1 MSTPLFTT
9 TDEIINI
16 YKTSSEHKKF
26 IADLEETFMDE
37 YKSLVLSNISVV
49 KPEANS
55 KIYFKI
61 TNRKENHRGFQ
72 YKDGMNS
79 NTEPFVPSG
88 CCSGGGLYFTSL
100 ENLHMFSQF
109 GVNIR
114 PIIVP
119 SAVPI
124 YDEVCTMTSDGH
136 NGCHKYNYKSKAPA
150 VYMLP
155 KIKIGSDESIKLLFK
170 GHDESMKLRFNSIT
184 ELMYYNPKT
193 SGNNLFIISRMY
205 LSNNVSYLNRY
216 EEYYTDRYYTDR
228 YVDIKG
234 NLNVSRKD
242 ILTKSIIPHYAKHR
256 VFHPEHKQIIH
267 CKVKELILSNK
278 CDELFDLIYNKKT
291 FLHWFYYK
299 PTNKLYY
306 DRTLYICELFY
317 IFLKTQDK
325 IFLRFMKDEYL
336 PRVMNEPHIVKAQ
349 ETLQNKHIN
358 MRLAIKNIKADIKSS
373 IHKNIYKVILKYGGI
388 ISGSFA
394 LKHLIGGDWKC
405 NDIDVYLPAINIS
418 NKVNIYHILKKE
430 LQTDILDIVVYDDG
444 INGIQSYN
452 MSNIDNMVDIS
463 QHNKPTKIQFIFT
476 KIDPYEFIKEN
487 FDFDFCK
494 VCYRPKTESF
504 EIAHPNL
511 NNIQSGRIETA
522 YMDKISTFNMDDSF
536 SVYRASKTLDRLNKY
551 IERGFTISNLDEFF
565 ACIEKLF
572 ED

>member
-1 MSTPLFTT
+1 
-9 TDEIINI
+9 
-16 YKTSSEHKKF
+16 
-26 IADLEETFMDE
+26 
-37 YKSLVLSNISVV
+37 
-49 KPEANS
+49 
-55 KIYFKI
+55 
-61 TNRKENHRGFQ
+61 
-72 YKDGMNS
+72 
-79 NTEPFVPSG
+79 
-88 CCSGGGLYFTSL
+88 
-100 ENLHMFSQF
+100 MFSQF

-136 NGCHKYNYKSKAPA
+136 NRCHKYHYKSKASS

-155 KIKIGSDESIKLLFK
+155 KIKIGSDESIKLLYN
-170 GHDESMKLRFNSIT
+170 HIT
-184 ELMYYNPKT
+184 NLTYNPKT
-193 SGNNLFIISRMY
+193 PTDQNNLFIISRMY
-205 LSNNVSYLNRY
+205 LANNVYYLNMY
-216 EEYYTDRYYTDR
+216 EEYHTDR

-267 CKVKELILSNK
+267 CKVKELISSNK

-291 FLHWFYYK
+291 FLHWLYYK
-299 PTNKLYY
+299 PTNKFYEN
-306 DRTLYICELFY
+306 RTVTISELFY
-317 IFLKTQDK
+317 IFLKHQDK
-325 IFLRFMKDEYL
+325 AFLHFMKDEYL
-336 PRVMNEPHIVKAQ
+336 PRFMSKPHILKEQ
-349 ETLQNKHIN
+349 EKLQNKHIHIN
-358 MRLAIKNIKADIKSS
+358 IPLAIENIKVDIKTL
-373 IHKNIYKVILKYGGI
+373 IHENIYKVILKYGGI

-405 NDIDVYLPAINIS
+405 HDIDVYLPAINITQRS
-418 NKVNIYHILKKE
+418 DIYNIIAKDLCPE
-430 LQTDILDIVVYDDG
+430 IREIG
-444 INGIQSYN
+444 IYGHCSDLQSYN
-452 MSNIDNMVDIS
+452 MSNIDNMADIY
-463 QHNKPTKIQFIFT
+463 QYNKQTKIQFIFT

-494 VCYRPKTESF
+494 VCYRPETEVF
-504 EIAHPNL
+504 DIAHPNL

-536 SVYRASKTLDRLNKY
+536 SVYRASKTLDRLTKY

-565 ACIEKLF
+565 VCIEKLF

>member
-16 YKTSSEHKKF
+16 YKTASEHKKF

-37 YKSLVLSNISVV
+37 YNLLVPNISEA
-49 KPEANS
+49 KLEANS
-55 KIYFKI
+55 EIYFKI
-61 TNRKENHRGFQ
+61 TNKKENHRGFQ

-79 NTEPFVPSG
+79 NTQPFIPSG

-124 YDEVCTMTSDGH
+124 YDEVCTSITH
-136 NGCHKYNYKSKAPA
+136 WNCHKFHYKSKAPT
-150 VYMLP
+150 VYLLP
-155 KIKIGSDESIKLLFK
+155 KIKLGSAESFRLLYNF
-170 GHDESMKLRFNSIT
+170 
-184 ELMYYNPKT
+184 EL
-193 SGNNLFIISRMY
+193 GNANKNNQFAQSRMY
-205 LSNNVSYLNRY
+205 LSDDPNSMRLYGGYYAHKYIALLGNSYGTN
-216 EEYYTDRYYTDR
+216 YTFD
-228 YVDIKG
+228 KP
-234 NLNVSRKD
+234 
-242 ILTKSIIPHYAKHR
+242 IPPIPPYAKHR
-256 VFHPEHKQIIH
+256 KFHPEHKQIIH
-267 CKVKELILSNK
+267 CKVKDLILSNK
-278 CDELFDLIYNKKT
+278 VDELFALIYEKKT
-291 FLHWFYYK
+291 LLYWLYYK
-299 PTNKLYY
+299 PTNKFYEN
-306 DRTLYICELFY
+306 RTVTISELFY
-317 IFLKTQDK
+317 IFLKHQDK
-325 IFLRFMKDEYL
+325 AFLHFMKDEYL
-336 PRVMNEPHIVKAQ
+336 PRFMSKPHILKAQ

-358 MRLAIKNIKADIKSS
+358 MPLAIENIKADIKFL
-373 IHKNIYKVILKYGGI
+373 IHENIYKVILKYGGI

-405 NDIDVYLPAINIS
+405 HDVDVYLPAINITQRS
-418 NKVNIYHILKKE
+418 DIYNIIAKDLCPE
-430 LQTDILDIVVYDDG
+430 IREIG
-444 INGIQSYN
+444 IYGHCSDLQSYN
-452 MSNIDNMVDIS
+452 MSNIDAIVDIY
-463 QHNKPTKIQFIFT
+463 QINCIKIQFIFT

-487 FDFDFCK
+487 FDFEFCK
-494 VCYRPKTESF
+494 VCYRPETESF

-565 ACIEKLF
+565 VCIEKLF
-572 ED
+572 EDS

>member
-1 MSTPLFTT
+1 MTTSLFTT

-16 YKTSSEHKKF
+16 YKTASEHKKF
-26 IADLEETFMDE
+26 IADLEATFMDE
-37 YKSLVLSNISVV
+37 YNLLVSNISEA
-49 KPEANS
+49 KPEANNE
-55 KIYFKI
+55 IYFKI
-61 TNRKENHRGFQ
+61 TNKKENHRGFQ

-79 NTEPFVPSG
+79 NTQPFIPSG

-136 NGCHKYNYKSKAPA
+136 DRCHKYHYKSKASS

-155 KIKIGSDESIKLLFK
+155 KIKIGSDESIKLLY
-170 GHDESMKLRFNSIT
+170 NPIT
-184 ELMYYNPKT
+184 NLMYNPKT
-193 SGNNLFIISRMY
+193 PTDQNNLFIISRMY
-205 LSNNVSYLNRY
+205 LANNVSYLNRY
-216 EEYYTDRYYTDR
+216 DEYYTDR

-242 ILTKSIIPHYAKHR
+242 ILTKSIIPNYAKHR

-267 CKVKELILSNK
+267 CKVKELISSNK

-336 PRVMNEPHIVKAQ
+336 PRVMALPHIVKAQ
-349 ETLQNKHIN
+349 ETLQDKHIN
-358 MRLAIKNIKADIKSS
+358 MPLAIENIKADIKSS
-373 IHKNIYKVILKYGGI
+373 IHENIYKVILKYGGI

-405 NDIDVYLPAINIS
+405 HDVDVYLPAINITHRS
-418 NKVNIYHILKKE
+418 DIFHIIAKDLCPEIRKIGIYN
-430 LQTDILDIVVYDDG
+430 DCGDV
-444 INGIQSYN
+444 QSYN
-452 MSNIDNMVDIS
+452 MSNIDGIVDIY
-463 QHNKPTKIQFIFT
+463 QINGINIQFIFT

-494 VCYRPKTESF
+494 VVYRPETEVF
-504 EIAHPNL
+504 DIAHPNL

-565 ACIEKLF
+565 VCIEKLF